1 MARGPIVVQLRGC
14 RLFSIGSLNSRLSR
28 NTGIVSIFAIDHGGV
43 LFGSWYHLVFS
54 YVLAT

>member
-28 NTGIVSIFAIDHGGV
+28 NTRIVSIFSIDPWRCFV
-43 LFGSWYHLVFS
+43 GSWYHLVFS